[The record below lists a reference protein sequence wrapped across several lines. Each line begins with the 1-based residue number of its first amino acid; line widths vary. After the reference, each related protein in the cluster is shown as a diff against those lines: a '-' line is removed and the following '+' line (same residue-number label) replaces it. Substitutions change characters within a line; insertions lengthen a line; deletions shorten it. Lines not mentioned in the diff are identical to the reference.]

1 MTVPEPAEGWLDVE
15 RLGSHFVLALSRGP
29 SGTSPLALAAPLG
42 ERGVWSLPAVPAAAA
57 LRAFLEDHPAVY
69 ARPAAERLLRDL
81 DLLPRT
87 ATAAVHTCEH
97 RPGRAGF
104 MVVGEQ
110 PAAVARAVAPVP
122 GIRHDPKLDR
132 WWMADDQAAAAA
144 LCTVLAAN
152 AWIAPTARVRSRL
165 AAAGQLSLSAAAARG
180 LRHRCARDVELTGDE
195 ARLRLC
201 RLCHPTL
208 EPVLAS
214 LGASPARSFE
224 SWYAPIAGTTAA
236 ALRALLVDRPELG
249 AGAAL
254 LERFDAAVQ
263 VVAAAEAMERLSAAT
278 GSDGAGDGAAGGTA
292 LRPFQAAGVQYALRA
307 RRTFIADEPGL
318 GKTLQALAT
327 LEAGRGF
334 PALVVCPASLR
345 LNWMREAARWL
356 PDRTIGEYAGGTAT
370 NDIDVVSY
378 DVLHRL
384 VAPLARRPPRALV
397 LDESHFCKNPAARR
411 TRAAQAVAVAL
422 PADAIVLLLTGTP
435 IVNRPTE
442 LASQLQILGRLDDV
456 GGARRLATV
465 HARGDDLEGLHRR
478 LRRTCFVRRH
488 KRDLLRQ
495 LPAKQ
500 RVVVPL
506 ELSNRGEYERVRRD
520 VLSWLRAEAEA
531 DAAFAAGVEHL
542 PPAERKAAIHA
553 RGREAHQRAR
563 RAEAL
568 VRIGK
573 LSLVAARGKLDAATE
588 WIETFL
594 ANDEK
599 LVVFCRHREIGDR
612 LHAAFPDAALATG
625 RVSAA
630 DRHANVARFQDDAGC
645 RLFIG
650 SFDAAGV
657 GVTLTAASN
666 VAFAE
671 MAWTPAVHDQA
682 EDRIHRIGQ
691 SSAVT
696 AWYLLAADTI
706 DERIAATVADKRRV
720 IALATDGIST
730 AQATTVDDLL
740 GWIGDPGV
748 RA

>member
-1 MTVPEPAEGWLDVE
+1 MTSAEPVEGWLDVE
-15 RLGSHFVLALSRGP
+15 RLGSHFVLGLGDGASAAAP
-29 SGTSPLALAAPLG
+29 PALAAPLD
-42 ERGVWSLPAVPAAAA
+42 ERGVWSLPAVPGAAAA
-57 LRAFLEDHPAVY
+57 LRAFLEEHPAVY
-69 ARPAAERLLRDL
+69 ARPAAERLLGDL
-81 DLLPRT
+81 DLLPST
-87 ATAAVHTCEH
+87 ATAAVHPCEH

-110 PAAVARAVAPVP
+110 PAAVERAVAAVP
-122 GIRHDPKLDR
+122 GIRHDAKLGR
-132 WWMADDQAAAAA
+132 WWLPDDAESAAA
-144 LCTVLAAN
+144 LCAALAAH
-152 AWIAPTARVRSRL
+152 AWIAPTDEVRARL
-165 AAAGQLSLSAAAARG
+165 TPAEQMSLSPAAVSG
-180 LRHRCARDVELTGDE
+180 LRHRCVLDVELTGDE

-201 RLCHPTL
+201 RLCHPAL
-208 EPVLAS
+208 APDLAS
-214 LGASPARSFE
+214 LGAPPARSFD
-224 SWYAPIAGTTAA
+224 SWYAPITGPTAA
-236 ALRALLVDRPELG
+236 ALRVLLADRPELG
-249 AGAAL
+249 GDDAL
-254 LERFDAAVQ
+254 LARFDAAVA

-278 GSDGAGDGAAGGTA
+278 GGDAAGGATAAAGATA
-292 LRPFQAAGVQYALRA
+292 LRPFQAAGVEYALRA

-318 GKTLQALAT
+318 GKTLQALTT
-327 LEAGRGF
+327 LETGGGF

-356 PDRTIGEYAGGTAT
+356 PDRTVGEYGDDAA
-370 NDIDVVSY
+370 NDIDIVSY

-411 TRAAQAVAVAL
+411 TRAAQAVAAAL
-422 PADAIVLLLTGTP
+422 SPDAIVLLLTGTP

-442 LASQLQILGRLDDV
+442 LASQLEILGRLDDV

-465 HARGDDLEGLHRR
+465 HARGEDLDGLHRR

-488 KRDLLRQ
+488 KRDVLSQ

-531 DAAFAAGVEHL
+531 DAAFAASVEHL
-542 PPAERKAAIHA
+542 PAAERQEAIHA

-588 WIETFL
+588 WIETFI

-625 RVSAA
+625 RVSPAE
-630 DRHANVARFQDDAGC
+630 RHANVARFQEEPGC

-657 GVTLTAASN
+657 GLTLTAASN

-682 EDRIHRIGQ
+682 EDRVHRIGQ
-691 SSAVT
+691 SSAVS

-706 DERIAATVADKRRV
+706 DERIAATVADKRRL
-720 IALATDGIST
+720 IGLATDGISV

-740 GWIGDPGV
+740 GWIADP
-748 RA
+748 